1 MDRDREGSVS
11 SGAWRK
17 KLVRRG
23 LENASFPTSLTR
35 LGSLWQKLD
44 AEWDA
49 GRALT
54 SREAEQRWD
63 PRAGIARLGEAV

>member
-1 MDRDREGSVS
+1 MS
-11 SGAWRK
+11 SGAWTK

-49 GRALT
+49 GGGGGRVLT